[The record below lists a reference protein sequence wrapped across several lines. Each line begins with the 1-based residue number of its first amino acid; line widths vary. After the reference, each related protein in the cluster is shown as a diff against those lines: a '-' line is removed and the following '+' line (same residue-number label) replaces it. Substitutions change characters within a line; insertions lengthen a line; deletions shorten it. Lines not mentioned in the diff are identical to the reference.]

1 MNSIKDAL
9 FIRQDADFGTV
20 CPIFKKTVW
29 LDKPVLKGTLYI
41 SALGF
46 YEAYLNDCRVG
57 KFIFAPGWTS
67 YETRLQ
73 YQQYNVTSL
82 LEECNTFDIAV
93 GDGRRMHKRA
103 NEELPCLKADE
114 TALIAALVVEY
125 EDGTTDFFGT
135 DESWQCAKSNI
146 LYSNIYNGETVD
158 YCVNTDELFKVKTLD
173 INKDILI
180 PTEGEETR
188 EMARLDAAE
197 IITTPKGET
206 VIDFK
211 QEITGYVEWKV
222 PAKKGKTFKIY
233 HAEMLDR
240 DGNFYTENLRKAEC
254 AIQVTS
260 DGREHTYK
268 PHFTFQGFR
277 YIKLE
282 GFGKNISLDDFT
294 AVVVFSDMKRTGFF
308 ACGDDL
314 VQQLYENIVWGQ
326 RGNFLDVPTDCPQR
340 DERMGWTGDAQAF
353 AKMACINYRTDR
365 FFRKW
370 LHDLAAD
377 QAEDGAVPHVIPA
390 AWSGKGAAA
399 WGDASVI
406 VPYQHYLAYG
416 DESIIREQFDSMKK
430 WIAFIESQSSERGLW
445 DGGEHFGDW
454 LSLDAGN
461 EACRGLTDHSLIATA
476 MLAYS
481 LSLLIKMGAVIGEDT
496 AYYEKLYG
504 ITVKQYRRHFIN
516 TGKTEHET
524 QTANVL
530 ALFMNLTDDR
540 EREAAKLVKDIE
552 SCGHLK
558 TGFVGAPYLLHV
570 LTDIGRTDL
579 AYKLLFKKTFP
590 SWLYPVTKGATTVW
604 ERWDGMKED
613 GSFATPGMNSFN
625 HYAYGAVGD
634 WMFTKIA
641 GINPDFSEPA
651 YKHIIFTPHPCKALG
666 YAKARLLTQYG
677 EVISSWQ
684 YTGKGNEC
692 EFSFTVPTG
701 THATLYLDNEEYEF
715 EAGTYTTA
723 FEIEGF

>member
-1 MNSIKDAL
+1 MNNIKDAL
-9 FIRQDADFGTV
+9 FIRQDSDFGTV

-67 YETRLQ
+67 CETRLQ

-82 LEECNTFDIAV
+82 LEECNTIDIAV
-93 GDGRRMHKRA
+93 GRGRRIHKRK
-103 NEELPCLKADE
+103 NEALPCLKANE

-125 EDGTTDFFGT
+125 EDGTSEFFGT
-135 DESWQCAKSNI
+135 DETWQCAKSNI
-146 LYSNIYNGETVD
+146 LYSDIYNGETVD
-158 YCVNTDELFKVKTLD
+158 FCADTDKCCGVKTLD

-188 EMARLDAAE
+188 EMARIEAAE
-197 IITTPKGET
+197 LIITPKGET

-222 PAKKGKTFKIY
+222 PAKRGKTFKIY
-233 HAEMLDR
+233 HAEVLDKK
-240 DGNFYTENLRKAEC
+240 GNFYTKNLRSAEC
-254 AIQVTS
+254 CIKVKS

-268 PHFTFQGFR
+268 PHFSFQGFR
-277 YIKLE
+277 YIKLV
-282 GFGKNISLDDFT
+282 GFGKNISLEDFT

-353 AKMACINYRTDR
+353 AKMACINYDTSK
-365 FFRKW
+365 FYRKW
-370 LHDLAAD
+370 MHDLSAD
-377 QAEDGAVPHVIPA
+377 QLADGSVPYVVPA
-390 AWSGKGAAA
+390 GWDGYGSAA
-399 WGDASVI
+399 WGDAAVI

-416 DESIIREQFDSMKK
+416 DESIIREQLTSMKK

-445 DGGEHFGDW
+445 DGGKHFGDW
-454 LSLDAGN
+454 LSLDAGD
-461 EACRGLTDHSLIATA
+461 EACGGLTDHNLIATA

-481 LSLLIKMGAVIGEDT
+481 LSLLIKMGGAIGEDM
-496 AYYEKLYG
+496 AYYENLYTD
-504 ITVKQYRRHFIN
+504 TVRQYRRHFIN
-516 TGKTEHET
+516 TGKPEHET

-540 EREAAKLVKDIE
+540 EREAAKLIKDIE
-552 SCGHLK
+552 ECGHLK
-558 TGFVGAPYLLHV
+558 TGFVGTPYLLHV
-570 LTDIGRTDL
+570 LSDAGRTDL
-579 AYKLLFKKTFP
+579 AYKLLLKKTFP

-604 ERWDGMKED
+604 ERWDGMKAD
-613 GSFATPGMNSFN
+613 GSFASAGMNSFN

-641 GINPDFSEPA
+641 GINPDINEPA
-651 YKHIIFTPHPCKALG
+651 YRHIIFTPHPCKALG
-666 YAKARLLTQYG
+666 YAKARMLTKYG
-677 EVISSWQ
+677 EIISSWQ
-684 YTGKGNEC
+684 YTGKGDEC
-692 EFSFTVPTG
+692 EFSFTVPNG

-715 EAGTYTTA
+715 EPGTYTTA